1 MKHLLIKTNLC
12 SRLFDGKRSRE
23 GVATIPLV
31 LALIIFIMAISA
43 VVSVTSFN
51 EATISKDFLTSAQAL
66 GYAKAG
72 AHDALIKIARSGSY
86 TSAGY
91 NIDFVANGCAD
102 NTGCATVTVTS
113 ATSPKTI
120 VSQGRVNNN
129 IRKVQVVVTLDSNWT
144 IISAPIQELTN

>member
-1 MKHLLIKTNLC
+1 MKHLLIKTNLR

-91 NIDFVANGCAD
+91 NIDFVANG
-102 NTGCATVTVTS
+102 
-113 ATSPKTI
+113 
-120 VSQGRVNNN
+120 
-129 IRKVQVVVTLDSNWT
+129 
-144 IISAPIQELTN
+144 